1 MGQQGGGGGGQGQEG
16 PLVAEGGAD
25 EEVHDQGHSR
35 GEFPSREGYED
46 DEEEELRCR
55 RHPETR
61 PGGTSVRINQV
72 DDDDGTDHRDDSS
85 SAAAA
90 ATARA
95 AGVDLLYALLGP
107 TVLR

>member
-1 MGQQGGGGGGQGQEG
+1 MGQQDGGGGQGQEG
-16 PLVAEGGAD
+16 PLVAEGGA

-35 GEFPSREGYED
+35 GEFPSREGDED
-46 DEEEELRCR
+46 DDEEELRCR

-61 PGGTSVRINQV
+61 PGGTSVRIRQV
-72 DDDDGTDHRDDSS
+72 DDDGTDHRNDSS

-95 AGVDLLYALLGP
+95 PGVDLLYALLGP

>member
-1 MGQQGGGGGGQGQEG
+1 MGQQDGGGGGQGQEG
-16 PLVAEGGAD
+16 PLFAEGGA

-35 GEFPSREGYED
+35 GEFPSREGDED
-46 DEEEELRCR
+46 DDAEELRCR
-55 RHPETR
+55 RHPETH

-72 DDDDGTDHRDDSS
+72 DDDGIDHRDDRSS

-90 ATARA
+90 TSGA